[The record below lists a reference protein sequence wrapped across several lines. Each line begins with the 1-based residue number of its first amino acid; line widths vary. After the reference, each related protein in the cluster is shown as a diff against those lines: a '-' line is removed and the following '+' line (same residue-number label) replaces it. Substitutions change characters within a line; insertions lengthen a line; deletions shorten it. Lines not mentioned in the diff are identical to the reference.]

1 MTTIESLV
9 EAAPESLSDLTRTH
23 IKEMRQ
29 GIATIDAEYKGE
41 EAMDAEETKRLFQLV
56 EGIARKCTRDA
67 QPKKNNKNE
76 GEEEEEKEEEKDE
89 KPKDHPMDMK
99 RECIMLCATFQNSAF
114 VPRTQQ
120 NRMLKSIRQLTTKE
134 EDTKKKADS
143 GLKKGE
149 VAVSAQVLK
158 SFQEM
163 QAAVAKINLGG
174 DAGTSDKKK
183 KKRKRNRRDPKKEGE
198 QAAAG
203 GDDAEA
209 KNEE

>member
-1 MTTIESLV
+1 
-9 EAAPESLSDLTRTH
+9 
-23 IKEMRQ
+23 
-29 GIATIDAEYKGE
+29 
-41 EAMDAEETKRLFQLV
+41 
-56 EGIARKCTRDA
+56 
-67 QPKKNNKNE
+67 
-76 GEEEEEKEEEKDE
+76 
-89 KPKDHPMDMK
+89 
-99 RECIMLCATFQNSAF
+99 
-114 VPRTQQ
+114 
-120 NRMLKSIRQLTTKE
+120 MLKSIRQLTTKE